1 MVPNAGPPAAPP
13 NEPRAAGRDAPLAA
27 VPDMGRPC
35 VRAGPVPNNATIA
48 ATAHMRPTDP
58 IIVASERVQSAGG
71 STVMWKFVIDRS
83 NQRD

>member
-1 MVPNAGPPAAPP
+1 
-13 NEPRAAGRDAPLAA
+13 
-27 VPDMGRPC
+27 
-35 VRAGPVPNNATIA
+35 VPNNATIA